1 MISDGEGVH
10 VGRGKGVGARDI
22 PNGHPSLGQTPPSA
36 TLPFLE
42 FRDGVLGTGDA
53 ETETK
58 GEHVT
63 LPIPMGMSRLTDQP
77 PSSHVL
83 LAQGG
88 QALRVD
94 LVHEG

>member
-10 VGRGKGVGARDI
+10 VGRGKAVGARDI
-22 PNGHPSLGQTPPSA
+22 PNGHPSLGQTPPPA
-36 TLPFLE
+36 LPFLE

-63 LPIPMGMSRLTDQP
+63 LPIPMWVSRLTDQP
-77 PSSHVL
+77 PPPHVL
-83 LAQGG
+83 PAQGG
-88 QALRVD
+88 QAVGVD
-94 LVHEG
+94 LVHER